1 MGLISLLYDNDQEIV
16 NEYCESKS
24 DRAANALIRK
34 YSSFVYFTALR
45 FVQNEQDAEDIS
57 QDVFV
62 KVLSKLHTFKNESNL
77 QTWIYS
83 ITANQSKNYL
93 RKQSLRKFLRID
105 KEASFDIED
114 KYQNTP
120 YENIDNEEANR
131 LLIETL
137 STLPEKQR
145 EVFSL
150 RYFEEFSY
158 NEISEL
164 LGTSVGGL
172 KANYF
177 HAVKKLSSKLGDFE
191 L

>member
-1 MGLISLLYDNDQEIV
+1 MGYISLLYDTDQEIV

-34 YSSFVYFTALR
+34 YSSLVYFTAYR
-45 FVQNEQDAEDIS
+45 FVKNEHDAQDIS

-62 KVLSKLHTFKNESNL
+62 KVLSKLHTFKNQSNL

-83 ITANQSKNYL
+83 ITANQSKNFL
-93 RKQSLRKFLRID
+93 RKKSLRKFLRID
-105 KEASFDIED
+105 KDITFDIED
-114 KYQNTP
+114 KYQISP
-120 YENIDNEEANR
+120 HDKLEASETNR
-131 LLIETL
+131 LLLIEL
-137 STLPEKQR
+137 AKLPEKQR

-150 RYFEEFSY
+150 RYFNDLTY
-158 NEISEL
+158 IEISNL

-177 HAVKKLSSKLGDFE
+177 HAVKKLSSKLGE
-191 L
+191 IK

>member
-1 MGLISLLYDNDQEIV
+1 MGYISLLYDTDQEIV

-34 YSSFVYFTALR
+34 YSSFVYFTAFR
-45 FVQNEQDAEDIS
+45 YVENQHDAQDIS

-62 KVLSKLHTFKNESNL
+62 KVLSKLHTFKKQSSL

-83 ITANQSKNYL
+83 ITANQSKNFL
-93 RKQSLRKFLRID
+93 RKKSLRKFLRID
-105 KEASFDIED
+105 KEISFDIED
-114 KYQNTP
+114 KYQNTAQ
-120 YENIDNEEANR
+120 DNLECLEQNELLLKELAN
-131 LLIETL
+131 
-137 STLPEKQR
+137 LPEKQR

-150 RYFEEFSY
+150 RYFEDLTY
-158 NEISEL
+158 NEISKL

-177 HAVKKLSSKLGDFE
+177 HAVKKLSSKLGE
-191 L
+191 LK

>member
-1 MGLISLLYDNDQEIV
+1 MGYISLLYDNDQEIV

-34 YSSFVYFTALR
+34 YSSLVYFTALR
-45 FVQNEQDAEDIS
+45 YVQDEQDAQDIS

-62 KVLSKLHTFKNESNL
+62 KVLSKLHTFKNQSSL

-83 ITANQSKNYL
+83 ITANQSKNFL
-93 RKQSLRKFLRID
+93 RKKTLRKFLRID
-105 KEASFDIED
+105 KEISFDIED
-114 KYQNTP
+114 KYQDSPQDKLESAETNH
-120 YENIDNEEANR
+120 
-131 LLIETL
+131 LLLKEIAK
-137 STLPEKQR
+137 LPEKQR

-150 RYFEEFSY
+150 RYFNDLTYE
-158 NEISEL
+158 EISKL

-177 HAVKKLSSKLGDFE
+177 HAVKKLSSKLGE
-191 L
+191 IK

>member
-1 MGLISLLYDNDQEIV
+1 MGYISLLYDTDQEIV
-16 NEYCESKS
+16 NEYCKSKS

-34 YSSFVYFTALR
+34 YSSLVYFTAYR
-45 FVQNEQDAEDIS
+45 YVKNEFDAQDIS

-62 KVLSKLHTFKNESNL
+62 KVLSKLHTFKNHSSL

-83 ITANQSKNYL
+83 ITANQSKNFL
-93 RKQSLRKFLRID
+93 RKKSLRKFLRID
-105 KEASFDIED
+105 KEIAFEIED
-114 KYQNTP
+114 KYQLNAQDHL
-120 YENIDNEEANR
+120 ESKESNK
-131 LLIETL
+131 LLLQEL
-137 STLPEKQR
+137 AKLPEKQK

-150 RYFEEFSY
+150 RYFEDLSY
-158 NEISEL
+158 AEISNL

-177 HAVKKLSSKLGDFE
+177 HAVKKLSSKLGDTK

>member
-16 NEYCESKS
+16 NEYCESRS

-62 KVLSKLHTFKNESNL
+62 KVLSNLHTFKNESNL

-93 RKQSLRKFLRID
+93 RKRSLRKFLRID
-105 KEASFDIED
+105 KEVSFDIED
-114 KYQNTP
+114 KHQNTP
-120 YENIDNEEANR
+120 YENIDKEEANR
-131 LLIETL
+131 LLIKTL
-137 STLPEKQR
+137 ATLPEKQR

-158 NEISEL
+158 SEISEL

-177 HAVKKLSSKLGDFE
+177 HAVKKLSSKLGD
-191 L
+191 LKL